1 MSEPKEKEWT
11 GKHVLAVMVLAF
23 GVIIGVNL
31 LLAFKAVG
39 TFPGAEVKN
48 SYVASQ
54 TFDADRAAQEALGW
68 EVDATVHGETL
79 RLKITDTKGYP
90 VQPEVTSAIF
100 GRATHKRD
108 DQNLE
113 LRWTGTEFEAPVEA
127 GEGNW
132 NLRITARAKDGTD
145 FRQRLVVHIDG

>member
-1 MSEPKEKEWT
+1 MNERKEREWT

-23 GVIIGVNL
+23 SVIIGVNL
-31 LLAFKAVG
+31 ILAFKAVG

-68 EVDATVHGETL
+68 KVDATVFGDTL
-79 RLKITDTKGYP
+79 RLKITDNKGYP
-90 VQPEVTSAIF
+90 VHPEITAAVF
-100 GRATHKRD
+100 GRATHTRE
-108 DQNLE
+108 DQNLD

-127 GEGNW
+127 GDGNW
-132 NLRITARAKDGTD
+132 NLRMTARADDGTN
-145 FRQRLVVHIDG
+145 FRQRLVVLIDG